1 MNVIIEEIVSE
12 FPVLITEEVVQI
24 KISDITSYFDLAETY
39 DTDFTDKDGFVP
51 TVDEASG
58 KLVLREPVAGSG
70 GTPSGNAGGDLAGTY
85 PNPTVPGLANKVD
98 KITGKGLSTEDYTT
112 AEKNKLASITEIFT
126 TALKTAYDNA
136 VSWISTNGSNLLNH
150 LSNTSNPHN
159 TTASQVGAYTT
170 SEIDTLIANVNTNAT
185 DKITA
190 RLSESINKGQAV
202 YVSSANGTN
211 IIVSK
216 ASNAT
221 EATSS
226 KTLGLLEA
234 TGATNATV
242 NVVTNG
248 FLAGLNT
255 NSATIGDAVW
265 LGTDGNLIYGLSN
278 KPVAPAHLV
287 YIGVV
292 TRVSATVGEILIKI
306 QNGFE
311 LDELHDVLITSKTNE
326 DFLQYETSSGL
337 WKNFQIT
344 PSFIRSKLFQF
355 QTKEG
360 FYLFEDFLGNGI
372 PTTSVMWSGE
382 STGAGSSIVTVNNY
396 PNRTNQQGVLRFA
409 TGTTATGLAQKRLG
423 DNNSTSHFLG
433 NGVYILQFFVNV
445 ETLSDATNRFYSIF
459 GSTTNASFGNTNGI
473 FFIYDEG
480 VGTYG
485 AASPNWKCITRN
497 STITSTITS
506 VPVVASQWYVL
517 KIVVNANGTSVEFFI
532 NDVLVATHTTNIVA
546 SITPRVAHVKTV
558 GTTSRNAYVDYS
570 LVQQIYTTPR
580 TI

>member
-12 FPVLITEEVVQI
+12 FPVIITEEVVQI
-24 KISDITSYFDLAETY
+24 EISDVASYFDLAETY

-98 KITGKGLSTEDYTT
+98 KVTGKGLSTEDYTT

-159 TTASQVGAYTT
+159 TTASQVGTYTT

-226 KTLGLLEA
+226 KTLGLLET

-248 FLAGLNT
+248 FLSGLNT

-326 DFLQYETSSGL
+326 DFLQYETSSGI
-337 WKNFQIT
+337 WKNVQIT
-344 PSFIRSKLFQF
+344 GAWIRSKL
-355 QTKEG
+355 
-360 FYLFEDFLGNGI
+360 GI
-372 PTTSVMWSGE
+372 TTLSG
-382 STGAGSSIVTVNNY
+382 SNTGDNATNTQYSGLQAQIT
-396 PNRTNQQGVLRFA
+396 NRTANAVKRIGVTSPV
-409 TGTTATGLAQKRLG
+409 TGTTLE
-423 DNNSTSHFLG
+423 S
-433 NGVYILQFFVNV
+433 ILS
-445 ETLSDATNRFYSIF
+445 SDEIVGGFYSASDIMQLVSSKFIKTGALGTCTYRVRINTTNTLVGATTIATLNNAGIYAKIGNRTFTITGGNLRGYNFTDNGISSGQDTGSASLAEASTPFNHANSIF
-459 GSTTNASFGNTNGI
+459 VFTTAQLANGGDSTTLRELLITN
-473 FFIYDEG
+473 
-480 VGTYG
+480 
-485 AASPNWKCITRN
+485 
-497 STITSTITS
+497 
-506 VPVVASQWYVL
+506 
-517 KIVVNANGTSVEFFI
+517 
-532 NDVLVATHTTNIVA
+532 
-546 SITPRVAHVKTV
+546 
-558 GTTSRNAYVDYS
+558 
-570 LVQQIYTTPR
+570 
-580 TI
+580 